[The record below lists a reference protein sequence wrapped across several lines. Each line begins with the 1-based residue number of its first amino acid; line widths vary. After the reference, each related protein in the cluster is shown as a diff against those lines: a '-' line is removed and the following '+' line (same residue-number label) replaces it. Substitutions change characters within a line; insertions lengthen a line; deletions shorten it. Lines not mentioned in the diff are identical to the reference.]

1 MVGERVSPCRVCF
14 KGEPVGQRKPEM
26 RQDAR
31 PYLEGLAPYWAGV
44 AQFTDYAGPHDM
56 HSRRWECRAHW
67 YLVDFSSQIP
77 RPATFDRKPVQACE
91 CTFQLLEWQTLA
103 WFCARSW
110 PCFAVRMGSQ
120 ELDFHGRRE
129 ARNRPWGAAD
139 AAEMDSNGR
148 ASMYAE
154 LARPC
159 ALFVG
164 RSWPRSAVCLLRQLE
179 KRLPSHPRKCFL
191 EKTPYPPKRNR
202 QTNPT
207 HHNLYTPV
215 LVVEFPSKTM
225 CYCLVD

>member
-1 MVGERVSPCRVCF
+1 M
-14 KGEPVGQRKPEM
+14 GQRKPEM

-31 PYLEGLAPYWAGV
+31 PYLEDLAPYWAGV
-44 AQFTDYAGPHDM
+44 AQFTDCAGPHDM

-77 RPATFDRKPVQACE
+77 RPASFDREPVQACE

-110 PCFAVRMGSQ
+110 PCFAVRMGGISQ

-129 ARNRPWGAAD
+129 ARNRPWGAAE

-191 EKTPYPPKRNR
+191 EKTH
-202 QTNPT
+202 T
-207 HHNLYTPV
+207 HRSAIARRTQRTIIYTRPCSWWSS
-215 LVVEFPSKTM
+215 LVKLCVIAWLIDAGPILAM
-225 CYCLVD
+225 PGR